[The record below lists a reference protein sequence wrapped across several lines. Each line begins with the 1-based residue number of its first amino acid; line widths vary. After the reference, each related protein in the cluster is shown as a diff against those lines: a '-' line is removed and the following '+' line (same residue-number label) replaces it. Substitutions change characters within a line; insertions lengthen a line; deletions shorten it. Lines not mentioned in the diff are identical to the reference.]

1 MGESDEQQEQ
11 AQGSGMQNICSVS
24 DLIGLQLVKSAKRK
38 GDGSCRP
45 LESFRPVPELQR
57 SLQSLTLS

>member
-1 MGESDEQQEQ
+1 MHIICS
-11 AQGSGMQNICSVS
+11 ICSVS
-24 DLIGLQLVKSAKRK
+24 DVIGLHLVKSAKRK